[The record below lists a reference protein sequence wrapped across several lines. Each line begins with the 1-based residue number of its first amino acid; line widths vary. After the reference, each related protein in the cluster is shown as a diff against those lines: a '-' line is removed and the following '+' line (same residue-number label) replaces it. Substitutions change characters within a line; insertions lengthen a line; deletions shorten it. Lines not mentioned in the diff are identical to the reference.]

1 MRRLIIACVL
11 VASFFMTP
19 VIRAI
24 DQNVVDQAWSDLM
37 AAYEAYPVELDNQ
50 DISDQDFITYST
62 NYFSGLTTS
71 LDNLETVLGEVAIDP
86 QYADRQTAAD
96 MLVNI
101 QQLNIYYKTAI
112 SSLGV
117 ADWTSFY
124 SSLEQATALE
134 DTIFAETDTV
144 TDGTDGSDGV
154 AIAYGGAVVLFFMV
168 SLICWRWAQKP
179 ASGKK
184 QSALRPNRMEVFR
197 ASLWPLAGSLIA
209 LLVHLAIP
217 DNKVIAWLL
226 LGPVV
231 YGLITL
237 IGSYSTYRYENQ
249 A

>member
-1 MRRLIIACVL
+1 MPAIK
-11 VASFFMTP
+11 
-19 VIRAI
+19 AI
-24 DQNVVDQAWSDLM
+24 DQTVVDQAWADLIS
-37 AAYEAYPVELDNQ
+37 AYEAYPSELDNQ

-62 NYFSGLTTS
+62 DYFSGLTTS

-86 QYADRQTAAD
+86 QYADRQTAAT
-96 MLVNI
+96 MLVDI
-101 QQLNIYYKTAI
+101 KQLNVYYKTAI

-124 SSLEQATALE
+124 SNLEQATALE
-134 DTIFAETDTV
+134 NVIFAETGIATS
-144 TDGTDGSDGV
+144 DGAGSSDGV
-154 AIAYGGAVVLFFMV
+154 TIAYGSTVVFFFMV
-168 SLICWRWAQKP
+168 SLISWRWVQKL

-184 QSALRPNRMEVFR
+184 QSEAQAKRTEVFR

-217 DNKVIAWLL
+217 DNRVIAWLL